1 MCVCV
6 CVCYLVTARVHTVTM
21 KQQPTI
27 TQPHPPSRGASEPLC
42 CLPATIAAGSCSQF
56 LVLVLV
62 LGGLV
67 KENKLVIESVVLN
80 NWFTLVCLRKNQEV
94 DLKIVVL
101 KVWLQAEVPRWS
113 HSLSSSLKENW
124 GGRAESRRSSGE
136 SSGWT
141 NAGEVWQEWE
151 KWRSGAELS
160 WLRNGIILV
169 WVWTCRA
176 VSKKPLQSINHQLT
190 LNH

>member
-1 MCVCV
+1 MGFRGFSSYRGVHFSIGSCFNDCRRLNLSHTHTHTHTQRHSVLCQRRKSSESSQGSSLEKSENHKSYYTVCVCVCV

-80 NWFTLVCLRKNQEV
+80 NRFTLVCLRKNQEV

-101 KVWLQAEVPRWS
+101 KV
-113 HSLSSSLKENW
+113 
-124 GGRAESRRSSGE
+124 
-136 SSGWT
+136 
-141 NAGEVWQEWE
+141 
-151 KWRSGAELS
+151 
-160 WLRNGIILV
+160 
-169 WVWTCRA
+169 
-176 VSKKPLQSINHQLT
+176 
-190 LNH
+190 